1 MNTLAD
7 VLIFSG
13 LACAVA
19 FCLWTGNGEG
29 GR

>member
-1 MNTLAD
+1 MNTFAD

-13 LACAVA
+13 LAGAVA
-19 FCLWTGNGEG
+19 FCLWTGTGG

>member
-1 MNTLAD
+1 MNTFAD

-13 LACAVA
+13 LAGAMA